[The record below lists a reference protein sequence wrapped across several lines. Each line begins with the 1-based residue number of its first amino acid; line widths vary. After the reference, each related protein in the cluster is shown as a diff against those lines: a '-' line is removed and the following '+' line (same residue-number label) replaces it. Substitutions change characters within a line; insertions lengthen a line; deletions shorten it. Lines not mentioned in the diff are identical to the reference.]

1 MARSDKALL
10 AAFLLAAGLGTW
22 TRCLLLND
30 GAVFMSAGWLGDA
43 WHLYFHQIAGR
54 AVSAAASDDP
64 EEAFGAMESIAGLV
78 FAFIMVV
85 TWIWLAVA
93 VQSRLRKTKAL
104 PAKGSALIMCQWI
117 GTAVVGPL
125 GISHVELKSAS
136 L

>member
-1 MARSDKALL
+1 MARSDKALLATFLL

-64 EEAFGAMESIAGLV
+64 EEAFGAMESIAGIV

-93 VQSRLRKTKAL
+93 VKAGFGKRRPSPRKD
-104 PAKGSALIMCQWI
+104 
-117 GTAVVGPL
+117 PL
-125 GISHVELKSAS
+125 
-136 L
+136 